1 MTKKHQDKYGKLPM
15 KNPESTPWD
24 VLCVDLIGP
33 YKIKQKNKENVIL
46 WAVTMIDPATGW
58 FEMKNIPTKRADII
72 SNVIEQTWLTR
83 YPWPTQ
89 IIVDRGKEF
98 MKEFISMIKHDY
110 NIKRKVITTRNPQ
123 VNSILERVHQT
134 VGNILRT
141 FRMHDSVLDKDNP
154 WDGILPAIMFAIR
167 ATVHTVT
174 RMSPM

>member
-1 MTKKHQDKYGKLPM
+1 
-15 KNPESTPWD
+15 
-24 VLCVDLIGP
+24 
-33 YKIKQKNKENVIL
+33 
-46 WAVTMIDPATGW
+46 MIDPATGW
-58 FEMKNIPTKRADII
+58 FEMKNIPTKQGDII
-72 SNVIEQTWLTR
+72 SNVIEPTWLTR

-123 VNSILERVHQT
+123 ANSILERVHQT

-141 FRMHDSVLDKDNP
+141 FRMHDSTLDKNDP
-154 WDGILPAIMFAIR
+154 WGGILSAIMFAIR

-174 RMSPM
+174 QMSPMQLAFGRDAILNI